1 MLGVVIWCCQSTGR
15 AIIWCADH
23 GDLAHFDGFTPRA
36 DRIVLGVGDLV
47 DVEVQMLGSVRR
59 CARLRVVEA
68 GYMPEILD
76 SLTERR
82 RPIAAA

>member
-1 MLGVVIWCCQSTGR
+1 MLGVVIWCCQTTGR

-23 GDLAHFDGFTPRA
+23 GDLAHFDGVPARA
-36 DRIVLGVGDLV
+36 DGPVLVVGDLV
-47 DVEVQMLGSVRR
+47 EIDLQVLGSVRR
-59 CARLRVVEA
+59 AARLRMVEA

-76 SLTERR
+76 SLTARR